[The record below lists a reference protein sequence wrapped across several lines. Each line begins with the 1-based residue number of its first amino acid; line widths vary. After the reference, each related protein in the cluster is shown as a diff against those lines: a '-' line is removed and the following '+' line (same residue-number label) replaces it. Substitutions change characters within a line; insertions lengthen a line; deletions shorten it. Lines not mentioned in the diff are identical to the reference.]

1 MQLDSKSVSL
11 AAAAFAAA
19 LPFAAH
25 AAPAPVPQY
34 TVEKCYGI
42 AAAAE
47 NDCQTATH
55 SCAGKSKQARDKE
68 FVDLRAGRH
77 LRQDRRR
84 QPQKGL
90 TEARASAAIV
100 TRVGI
105 GLRSPHVAAI
115 AALRPPLDF
124 LEVHAENY
132 MAETMALD
140 RLLEL
145 RSDYPVSLHGV
156 ALSLGER
163 RGTRPRTSR
172 PVQGAY
178 RTGRADA
185 GLRASGMEC
194 DWGSVF
200 ERPLAASLYRGK
212 PRRLF
217 CRHVEEAQDALGRR
231 LLIENPS
238 SYLRY
243 RHSSIPE
250 AEFLAEVARR
260 TGCGILCD
268 VNNIYVSARNFGFD
282 PLAYLDTLPAEMIG
296 EIHLAGHHAAE
307 DVDILI
313 DDHGSR
319 VAEPVWELY
328 AEALRRLGPVPSLIE
343 WDTDLPALEVLL
355 DEARHA
361 QELANVRG
369 HLDTA

>member
-1 MQLDSKSVSL
+1 
-11 AAAAFAAA
+11 
-19 LPFAAH
+19 
-25 AAPAPVPQY
+25 
-34 TVEKCYGI
+34 
-42 AAAAE
+42 
-47 NDCQTATH
+47 
-55 SCAGKSKQARDKE
+55 
-68 FVDLRAGRH
+68 
-77 LRQDRRR
+77 
-84 QPQKGL
+84 L
-90 TEARASAAIV
+90 TPARASAAIV

-132 MAETMALD
+132 MAEAAPLD

-145 RSDYPVSLHGV
+145 RSDYPVRLHGV
-156 ALSLGER
+156 ALSLGGAEELDRGHLGRFKSLIER
-163 RGTRPRTSR
+163 LEPMLVSEHL
-172 PVQGAY
+172 AWSA
-178 RTGRADA
+178 TGGVYLND
-185 GLRASGMEC
+185 LL
-194 DWGSVF
+194 
-200 ERPLAASLYRGK
+200 PLPYTEESLL
-212 PRRLF
+212 LF

-260 TGCGILCD
+260 SGCGILCD
-268 VNNIYVSARNFGFD
+268 VNNIHVSAKNFGFD
-282 PLAYLDTLPAEMIG
+282 PLAYLGTLPAEMIG
-296 EIHLAGHHAAE
+296 EIHLAGHHVAE

-319 VAEPVWELY
+319 VAESVWELY

-361 QELANVRG
+361 QELANVRS
-369 HLDTA
+369 HLDAA